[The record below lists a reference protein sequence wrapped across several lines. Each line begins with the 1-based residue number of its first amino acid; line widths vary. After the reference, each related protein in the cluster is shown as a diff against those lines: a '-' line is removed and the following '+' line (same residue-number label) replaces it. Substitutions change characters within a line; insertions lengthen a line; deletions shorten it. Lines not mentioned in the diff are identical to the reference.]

1 MVEASVGKTHPTQ
14 QFRDQEGSPRQALQ
28 LKGRHVQV
36 HQPGEEALFPV
47 GSRQQHST
55 AE

>member
-1 MVEASVGKTHPTQ
+1 MVESSVGKMHPTQ